1 MKIIGVVG
9 MMVLVPFSAAAQQV
23 RDDSFRFDNPSPA
36 FAMGEGPRVC
46 IDEAH
51 YNFHTVDGNY
61 APFADLLRGDGYV
74 VTGFASSFTG
84 ESLADCDLL
93 VVANPLAEA
102 NKDDWSYPH
111 PSAFS
116 KDEIRETMEWVRDGG
131 RLLLVADHAPI
142 AGAARDLGAVLGIV
156 MIDAYADGGP
166 GLDHFRVVD
175 GTLLPHPI
183 LRGRDATE
191 QVDDV
196 LTFTGQAVQITQGW
210 EPLLVFGP
218 EAKARISLPQS
229 FREGPRAEWP
239 EFSVAGWVHAAVR
252 EWDDGRIV
260 FLGEAATCSAQVSGP
275 ERNPMGMNHPQAPQD
290 ARFCLNV
297 VRWLTGVLDQ

>member
-102 NKDDWSYPH
+102 NRDDWSYPH

-166 GLDHFRVVD
+166 GLDHFRVAD

-290 ARFCLNV
+290 AQFCLNV